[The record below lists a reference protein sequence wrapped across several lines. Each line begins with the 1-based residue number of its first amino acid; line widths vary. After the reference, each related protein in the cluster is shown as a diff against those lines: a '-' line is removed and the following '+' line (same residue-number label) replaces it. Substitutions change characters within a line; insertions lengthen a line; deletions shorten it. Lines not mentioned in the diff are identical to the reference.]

1 MPTPQ
6 PDRPGHPD
14 RRDPSLRPRG
24 SLGLVSVTNAVRL
37 LHRFRCAYWRI
48 TLRVIVIA
56 LIAFAIYGAVLAIH
70 GIHHPA
76 R

>member
-1 MPTPQ
+1 MPATPPQ
-6 PDRPGHPD
+6 PQDMQTVTV
-14 RRDPSLRPRG
+14 LAVLIG
-24 SLGLVSVTNAVRL
+24 SLCVI
-37 LHRFRCAYWRI
+37 YWRI